1 MILIGPRHLVI
12 SRPSD
17 PIGTF
22 PRPLNRL
29 APSGREEANLGCAG
43 RLALPWPGGSLV
55 GELRT
60 GVPVVGSAS
69 SIPGGIGGRAVL
81 GAAGPSAGK
90 PGVPGS
96 RAGPSAAPRRGS
108 TSTTAACR
116 PTRRHVESGRLPSP
130 PHPCYLH
137 PGARR
142 SRHQSAWI
150 PLRRWGRK
158 QCRLRRG
165 IYILHASC
173 SHVLDVAIGH
183 RIQCLHEA
191 AVNVFDKMSTRYL
204 FLFFLLFPLRIPS
217 LLLYKRRRRH
227 CDSTLRWLALSPRQY
242 KSYCQPRPR
251 AALWSCCSHLASE
264 GFSSWNYLVILFP
277 CS

>member
-1 MILIGPRHLVI
+1 MQR
-12 SRPSD
+12 
-17 PIGTF
+17 
-22 PRPLNRL
+22 
-29 APSGREEANLGCAG
+29 
-43 RLALPWPGGSLV
+43 
-55 GELRT
+55 
-60 GVPVVGSAS
+60 
-69 SIPGGIGGRAVL
+69 
-81 GAAGPSAGK
+81 
-90 PGVPGS
+90 
-96 RAGPSAAPRRGS
+96 RRGS
-108 TSTTAACR
+108 TSTTAACM
-116 PTRRHVESGRLPSP
+116 PTRRHVESGRLRSP

-165 IYILHASC
+165 IYSLHASC

-217 LLLYKRRRRH
+217 LLLYKCRRCH
-227 CDSTLRWLALSPRQY
+227 CDSALRWLALSPRQY

-277 CS
+277 CSWAIISTMFLFSVLVQWNWIELQRHNQFNTRSSCCTSERSSHPS